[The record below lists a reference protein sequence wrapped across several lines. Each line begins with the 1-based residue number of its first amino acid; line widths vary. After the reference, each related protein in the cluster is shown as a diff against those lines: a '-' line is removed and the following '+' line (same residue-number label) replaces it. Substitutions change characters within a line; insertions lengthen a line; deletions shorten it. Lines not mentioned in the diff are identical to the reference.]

1 LATGW
6 DQLDDGGKGNT
17 CGLHLLFSW
26 PSDFSIS
33 AFQQHSTAEVCVVLD
48 NVFFG
53 HSLSGHL
60 QKAEAILTKVI
71 DIHPM
76 K

>member
-1 LATGW
+1 MMEEGS
-6 DQLDDGGKGNT
+6 T

-60 QKAEAILTKVI
+60 QKAEGHSLTKM
-71 DIHPM
+71 IHPM